1 MDEHMASSDRRP
13 VSILTGP
20 TVTLYRR
27 DIRQET
33 TEGEDGEPRTY
44 YTYTEIRFERGEYD
58 LVRSGMLPPG
68 VREWTDD
75 LRRIERSALLDNA
88 DILISEANDNITTEQ
103 DQATVEAWTAYRT
116 AMREYKMAVRAT
128 ITQSGFPASVEYPEL
143 PTI

>member
-33 TEGEDGEPRTY
+33 TEGENGEPRTY
-44 YTYTEIRFERGEYD
+44 YTYTEIRFERGEYE

-88 DILISEANDNITTEQ
+88 DVLIAKAEDLM
-103 DQATVEAWTAYRT
+103 ATGQGDASAVQRI
-116 AMREYKMAVRAT
+116 REYKMAVRAT
-128 ITQSGFPASVEYPEL
+128 VTQSGFPTSVEYPEF

>member
-33 TEGEDGEPRTY
+33 TEGENGEPRTY
-44 YTYTEIRFERGEYD
+44 YTYTEIRFERGEYE

-68 VREWTDD
+68 VREWTDN
-75 LRRIERSALLDNA
+75 LRRIERSALLDNE
-88 DILISEANDNITTEQ
+88 DVLIAKAEDLM
-103 DQATVEAWTAYRT
+103 ATGQGDASAVQRI
-116 AMREYKMAVRAT
+116 REYKMAVRAT
-128 ITQSGFPASVEYPEL
+128 VTQSGFPASVEYPEF